1 MLMQKRLNK
10 IIVFIII
17 LSVPL
22 ISLCQEDQLR
32 TEIEKIIWHD
42 TSIDFEETPGFIT
55 AIILPDTHFILSF
68 GSMSKLD
75 TNPLEP
81 TDLFEIGGLAKVFT
95 TELVWKL
102 EQSGMLLSAAK
113 VNSLLPI
120 PFGNPALN
128 DLSLID
134 LINHRSSLPK
144 IPQGLGSVEQD
155 ADQPY
160 EHFTK
165 TQVLQYYQNYVPR
178 KRKKEGFIYSHYN
191 YALMECALE
200 YHSKKD
206 LESLLKS
213 YLFYPLDLNS
223 IQISSDKL
231 SNASLTPG
239 YNLAMKKSIPLKFS
253 SFQAAVGMRSTL
265 EDLMK
270 FCQYK
275 IGQSYPDKY
284 KRKIGFFQGAGIS
297 RKLYFE
303 NGWYIIK
310 SKKGKFIYSH
320 SGRTNGHSAYMH
332 FIPETKT
339 GVVLLANSAKGTEDL
354 SLLILRLI
362 NNYKI

>member
-1 MLMQKRLNK
+1 MKDPPETIRDN
-10 IIVFIII
+10 
-17 LSVPL
+17 
-22 ISLCQEDQLR
+22 
-32 TEIEKIIWHD
+32 D
-42 TSIDFEETPGFIT
+42 T
-55 AIILPDTHFILSF
+55 
-68 GSMSKLD
+68 
-75 TNPLEP
+75 
-81 TDLFEIGGLAKVFT
+81 LFRYYN
-95 TELVWKL
+95 
-102 EQSGMLLSAAK
+102 QLSAATIVCTRIRLRVGEEHLLTDLAERGIPLIPSATAQLASRSK
-113 VNSLLPI
+113 VFQARLFRDYMLPGTCAIYDTHTLLNTISLYQKQ
-120 PFGNPALN
+120 
-128 DLSLID
+128 
-134 LINHRSSLPK
+134 K
-144 IPQGLGSVEQD
+144 ITQVILKRERKNAGLGVHLFS
-155 ADQPY
+155 
-160 EHFTK
+160 
-165 TQVLQYYQNYVPR
+165 N
-178 KRKKEGFIYSHYN
+178 
-191 YALMECALE
+191 
-200 YHSKKD
+200 KKD